1 MVKIPEDALGSPE
14 FTEQRTQF
22 LHDYAALL
30 MLWAEFELAI
40 EFKISKLTGMNPKDA
55 SIVIGG
61 LSFGC
66 KPSILY
72 SLLDQRGD
80 QEIAP
85 KVRAVIDHARR
96 NALVHG
102 SPASVED
109 EGRFVFFKREVNSA
123 YVVKHLDFTAETFN
137 AHWMKFRTLETEAL
151 AAMDISDEDLEEYA
165 RAAGLFEPTPPR
177 PQGRPRGEANG
188 DR

>member
-1 MVKIPEDALGSPE
+1 MVKIPEDILDSSPE

-22 LHDYAALL
+22 LHDYSALL

-40 EFKISKLTGMNPKDA
+40 EFKIAELTGMAPKDA
-55 SIVIGG
+55 SIVVGG
-61 LSFGC
+61 LNFGA

-80 QEIAP
+80 KNTAS

-102 SPASVED
+102 SPASD
-109 EGRFVFFKREVNSA
+109 QAEGHFAFFKREIGHT
-123 YVVKHLDFTAETFN
+123 YVVKRLNFTAETFN
-137 AHWMKFRTLETEAL
+137 DHWMKFRALENEAL
-151 AAMDISDEDLEEYA
+151 IAMGITDEGLERYA
-165 RAAGLFEPTPPR
+165 HEAGLFEP
-177 PQGRPRGEANG
+177 AL
-188 DR
+188 